1 VKGPTSSMAGKA
13 AEVGEGAH
21 GVVDMAKK
29 VTRSRHNRYSVGDA
43 RFESHPFERPG
54 YPYEQIGSEI

>member
-1 VKGPTSSMAGKA
+1 MAGKA
-13 AEVGEGAH
+13 AEVGDGAH

>member
-1 VKGPTSSMAGKA
+1 LMAGRA

-21 GVVDMAKK
+21 GVVGMAKK
-29 VTRSRHNRYSVGDA
+29 MTGSRRNRYSVGDA
-43 RFESHPFERPG
+43 RFESPPFERPG

>member
-1 VKGPTSSMAGKA
+1 MAGRA

-21 GVVDMAKK
+21 GVVGMAKK
-29 VTRSRHNRYSVGDA
+29 MTRSRRNRYSVGDA
-43 RFESHPFERPG
+43 RFESPPFERPG